1 MPPDL
6 DPLRRDIDEIDAQLI
21 ELLARRRSLSVD
33 MARAKEADATA
44 FKDDARERTLLERR
58 LEAGAQHGLDAT
70 LVTRLWRE
78 ILDDSL
84 RIQHGWVQDAGGHR
98 PMVAAFQGIEGA
110 YSHLASQEF
119 FEGRQGP
126 VTHLGCRTFAEA
138 VAAVEEGR
146 ADVAVLPT
154 ENTTSGAI
162 SEVYDL
168 LMHSR
173 LSVVGEIRFRVR
185 HCLLG
190 LEGAD
195 PDRIERIYCHP
206 QAVLQCSEFLAG
218 LEGVE
223 VHYFGD
229 TAMSGLRIKELGDPA
244 AAAIAS
250 EEAARHLGLDV
261 LRRDIANRTEN
272 YTRFLVAARTPIEV
286 DRRIPTKTSL
296 VMAVGNRPGA
306 LLDAL
311 ACFRDEDINL
321 VKLESRPVPRNP
333 SEEMFYLDLDGNV
346 TDPAVERALAA
357 LSEQAAYV
365 KVLGSYP
372 SRDLRR

>member
-6 DPLRRDIDEIDAQLI
+6 DPLRRDIDDIDTRII
-21 ELLARRRSLSVD
+21 ELLARRRSLSLD
-33 MARAKEADATA
+33 MARAKEGGPAA
-44 FKDDARERTLLERR
+44 FKDDTRERSLLESR
-58 LEAGAQHGLDAT
+58 LEAAAAHGLDAT

-84 RIQHGWVQDAGGHR
+84 RVQHGWVQDAGEQR

-138 VAAVEEGR
+138 VAAVEEDR

-218 LEGVE
+218 LDGVDI
-223 VHYFGD
+223 HYFGD
-229 TAMSGLRIKELGDPA
+229 TAMSGLRIKDLGDPT

-261 LRRDIANRTEN
+261 LRRDIANRDEN

-311 ACFRDEDINL
+311 ACFRDEAINL
-321 VKLESRPVPRNP
+321 VKLESRPVARNP

-346 TDPAVERALAA
+346 ADPAVQRALAA
-357 LSEQAAYV
+357 LSQQAAYV